1 MLWDFADYSGSDDE
15 PLLPLLLSE
24 RSQELILAAMKE
36 MDKRYNWL
44 ADDDGTWDAIHAALG
59 EAYDEIMSD
68 IMPDFTPVGTVVWY
82 IGETS
87 SIPAKWLKC
96 TGQTVSDT
104 DYPELAAVLG
114 TPFHV
119 HPNIT
124 LPDLRERFL
133 YGAALNADLGD
144 TGGAA
149 THTLTTAEI
158 PAHTH
163 GYELHTANGATATA
177 ARINA
182 ATTVTKQTQSE
193 GGGGAHNNMPPYV
206 RGYWIIKVLP

>member
-1 MLWDFADYSGSDDE
+1 MERIAAGIEDE
-15 PLLPLLLSE
+15 SE
-24 RSQELILAAMKE
+24 RQDFEVLYGAMI
-36 MDKRYNWL
+36 
-44 ADDDGTWDAIHAALG
+44 DDF
-59 EAYDEIMSD
+59 YDED
-68 IMPDFTPVGTVVWY
+68 NLDFTPVGTVVWY

-193 GGGGAHNNMPPYV
+193 GGGGAHNNMPPFM